1 MTMFSLFDVKTMS
14 SHFGIA
20 TTDRQSYVEYGREG
34 PTRWMKQAQV
44 TSVLSVLITLGRK
57 HHGCEYQ
64 ECGMLQSWLI
74 PVVPG
79 LKE

>member
-34 PTRWMKQAQV
+34 PARWTGQEQV
-44 TSVLSVLITLGRK
+44 TPVLSVSITLGRK
-57 HHGCEYQ
+57 HPGCEDQ